1 MERLKIGYLSGIRVD
16 DQFIGG
22 VMITDSTGIPL
33 EFKYTEPIRPT
44 RIHQIIFGRVL
55 ERYIHEEVIKKNLL
69 KEVKNTPQFYFVPEI
84 ELLGED
90 GGSKVPL
97 LALQKTPLPALSGIG
112 EIQRIKDREV
122 LVQPATSTSPLRLT
136 FESPEPDVQEKV
148 LTGIRTFADKMD
160 MMEPFGRVEQALKA
174 LCQSK
179 G

>member
-69 KEVKNTPQFYFVPEI
+69 
-84 ELLGED
+84 
-90 GGSKVPL
+90 
-97 LALQKTPLPALSGIG
+97 
-112 EIQRIKDREV
+112 
-122 LVQPATSTSPLRLT
+122 
-136 FESPEPDVQEKV
+136 
-148 LTGIRTFADKMD
+148 
-160 MMEPFGRVEQALKA
+160 
-174 LCQSK
+174 
-179 G
+179 